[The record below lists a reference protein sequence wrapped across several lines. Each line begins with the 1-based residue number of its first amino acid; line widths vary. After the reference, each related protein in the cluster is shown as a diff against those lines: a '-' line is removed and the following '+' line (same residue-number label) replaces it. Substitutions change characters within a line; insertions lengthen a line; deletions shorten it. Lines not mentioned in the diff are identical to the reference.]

1 MIMIKLICCVVVLVP
16 EKEVVDPL
24 PVAETK
30 EPETVADPVKTDE
43 NSGSSSA
50 VPTAAQ
56 LPLPML
62 NADFIQ
68 QFQNALHSITGLL

>member
-1 MIMIKLICCVVVLVP
+1 LLFSDSV
-16 EKEVVDPL
+16 KEVTDPVPL
-24 PVAETK
+24 VTETK
-30 EPETVADPVKTDE
+30 EPETVADPVKTEE
-43 NSGSSSA
+43 NSGS
-50 VPTAAQ
+50 VPTTAQ

>member
-1 MIMIKLICCVVVLVP
+1 L
-16 EKEVVDPL
+16 
-24 PVAETK
+24 VAETK
-30 EPETVADPVKTDE
+30 EPETIADPVKTDE

-50 VPTAAQ
+50 AVPPAAQ

-68 QFQNALHSITGLL
+68 QFQNALHSITGMLFDS